1 MRLVF
6 LLLIGVLVYSISL
19 LYLPAVLVF
28 IYNKENITYIIN
40 FLTQF
45 LMKKIY
51 ALFMTLCLV
60 LSATAAPLI
69 GTVKESYPLNTKE
82 VVSTAKLSLGTMQ
95 KAPAATQGMQY
106 DATEGELIRYYNESD
121 ALNVDATY
129 LADGQLSIKMI
140 ASDASDM
147 LSLVLWVQDTVAG
160 TIIPEG
166 TYPITSEPAYGTAY
180 ASPGIQNGSVYPSFY
195 GMLNSKGQILTPLYF
210 LESGNVVVEVVD
222 GNVKISIDAANSNN
236 VPMTIV
242 YEVGGKSEKVEV
254 KGPLK
259 YDATEADGALDVTYG
274 ADATVQLSNGNGYSI
289 LTVASPDATNE
300 VDLAFFYDAADPETV
315 IPAGTYT
322 IDDSYTSGTVLASSG
337 VNSQGQVSLSFY
349 ANLNASGQLVTPI
362 YFLVS
367 GTVEVTNVDGQ
378 LKVEVNAVNS
388 NNVPIH
394 IVYDATPAEPE
405 YEITP
410 VTMTNLSVSEMGGG
424 MVFLSAD
431 DAQNTG
437 LYVMLLL
444 NGDGSLNLEQ
454 SYVAIMR
461 GWEETVLTL
470 VEGSIT
476 KTYSEELATDVYS
489 GLIVVENE
497 GTLMGIELT
506 MYYEVPEPIIVVVE
520 NATIEDDTEN
530 SGFMYMNGE
539 WTNAEGVVYPVSVE
553 VPGYDATATEAVYNY
568 ASVTIGSWSDE
579 NGVLA
584 YVQGDLTATVADGVL
599 TLTGVLSGWDG
610 TVVNLTISGILP
622 VVEEPVEIVGVVKR
636 TLFNGYDVVVL
647 THEED
652 GTAHIYNIVEG
663 DVLEVSQEGVIA
675 VDPMNAGD
683 MLAISD
689 IALTE
694 DGKLVAIN
702 KIVCQAGDAQVDEGY
717 KRGETRVY
725 IWNDLAGAPSIWFTS
740 KMSSNWYRSVQGHTM
755 AYKGTSTNGTLFTTG
770 ITASGNKF
778 RYSVYNVIDGVY
790 TDPAV
795 NDSEYYH
802 YTKGDAQTTDLLGAN
817 YELNVSP
824 LAENT
829 WVLDGNLVDPF
840 EITDPLTY
848 NTEVTAGAT
857 VNEDLGKKFN
867 GASYVTVGEQV
878 LMVAPF
884 ATPAGALVGVEILD
898 ITNGLGAAQYVDM
911 LYLEE
916 SVEVTAAATAV
927 TVVENTLVVALVADA
942 EYYMLEL
949 KLGEDEDIAYT
960 TVEISNLVVTPY
972 GAYDLL
978 EGDDNYTGI
987 SVVLGVDAEG
997 NLIEGSEVTWYGS
1010 SLPIMRSTTITKF
1023 YSEELAT
1030 DVYTGKV
1037 VVEFYGEPMGL
1048 DLTMYNGGGSNEVI
1062 DVIIT
1067 DATFTV
1073 DTYPDGMGGTYD
1085 VVDMVAQWGDG
1096 ELSAMGLDLEFE
1108 GFMMISYETEDDFF
1122 SWMSYSATVTTE
1134 NNVVTI
1140 AGEFEC
1146 MYTGNTYNVNISGQL
1161 PGDGSGVEN
1170 VHVEATSVKMIKNGQ
1185 LIIIKN
1191 GVQYNVNGAILK

>member
-1 MRLVF
+1 
-6 LLLIGVLVYSISL
+6 
-19 LYLPAVLVF
+19 
-28 IYNKENITYIIN
+28 
-40 FLTQF
+40 
-45 LMKKIY
+45 MKKISFLFVALLAALSVCATEVTVTIADYAAANAWENSKAYNTLVMDDVVTVTANPTTGTYNNTGKYYTNGQNWRMYQNEAPAIVVTAAEGNVLKSVTFTYASEKTGVIVDAAGAQVVSDEAY
-51 ALFMTLCLV
+51 ALENVT
-60 LSATAAPLI
+60 SAAFSVANTSADVTNGQARI
-69 GTVKESYPLNTKE
+69 SAITV
-82 VVSTAKLSLGTMQ
+82 
-95 KAPAATQGMQY
+95 
-106 DATEGELIRYYNESD
+106 
-121 ALNVDATY
+121 
-129 LADGQLSIKMI
+129 
-140 ASDASDM
+140 
-147 LSLVLWVQDTVAG
+147 
-160 TIIPEG
+160 
-166 TYPITSEPAYGTAY
+166 
-180 ASPGIQNGSVYPSFY
+180 
-195 GMLNSKGQILTPLYF
+195 
-210 LESGNVVVEVVD
+210 
-222 GNVKISIDAANSNN
+222 
-236 VPMTIV
+236 V
-242 YEVGGKSEKVEV
+242 YE
-254 KGPLK
+254 
-259 YDATEADGALDVTYG
+259 
-274 ADATVQLSNGNGYSI
+274 
-289 LTVASPDATNE
+289 
-300 VDLAFFYDAADPETV
+300 AA
-315 IPAGTYT
+315 G
-322 IDDSYTSGTVLASSG
+322 
-337 VNSQGQVSLSFY
+337 
-349 ANLNASGQLVTPI
+349 
-362 YFLVS
+362 
-367 GTVEVTNVDGQ
+367 
-378 LKVEVNAVNS
+378 
-388 NNVPIH
+388 
-394 IVYDATPAEPE
+394 
-405 YEITP
+405 
-410 VTMTNLSVSEMGGG
+410 
-424 MVFLSAD
+424 
-431 DAQNTG
+431 
-437 LYVMLLL
+437 
-444 NGDGSLNLEQ
+444 
-454 SYVAIMR
+454 
-461 GWEETVLTL
+461 
-470 VEGSIT
+470 
-476 KTYSEELATDVYS
+476 
-489 GLIVVENE
+489 
-497 GTLMGIELT
+497 
-506 MYYEVPEPIIVVVE
+506 
-520 NATIEDDTEN
+520 
-530 SGFMYMNGE
+530 
-539 WTNAEGVVYPVSVE
+539 
-553 VPGYDATATEAVYNY
+553 
-568 ASVTIGSWSDE
+568 
-579 NGVLA
+579 
-584 YVQGDLTATVADGVL
+584 
-599 TLTGVLSGWDG
+599 
-610 TVVNLTISGILP
+610 
-622 VVEEPVEIVGVVKR
+622 EEPVEIVGVVKR
-636 TLFNGYDVVVL
+636 AIQNGDEVIVL
-647 THEED
+647 THEEN
-652 GTAHIYNIVEG
+652 GAAHIYQVVDGKAVAE
-663 DVLEVSQEGVIA
+663 LSQEGVVA
-675 VDPMNAGD
+675 VDPENAGD

-717 KRGETRVY
+717 KRGETKVY
-725 IWNDLAGAPSIWFTS
+725 IWNDLAGAPSVWFTS
-740 KMSSNWYRSVQGHTM
+740 KMASNWYRSIQGQTI
-755 AYKGTSTNGTLFTTG
+755 AYKGTSTNGTLVTTG
-770 ITASGNKF
+770 ITATGNKF

>member
-1 MRLVF
+1 
-6 LLLIGVLVYSISL
+6 
-19 LYLPAVLVF
+19 
-28 IYNKENITYIIN
+28 
-40 FLTQF
+40 
-45 LMKKIY
+45 MKKIY

-1191 GVQYNVNGAILK
+1191 GVQYNVNGAIVK

>member
-1 MRLVF
+1 
-6 LLLIGVLVYSISL
+6 
-19 LYLPAVLVF
+19 
-28 IYNKENITYIIN
+28 
-40 FLTQF
+40 
-45 LMKKIY
+45 MKKIY

-60 LSATAAPLI
+60 ISATAGPLV
-69 GTVKESYPLNTKE
+69 GTVKGSYPLDTK
-82 VVSTAKLSLGTMQ
+82 VVTSTKQLALDASIK
-95 KAPAATQGMQY
+95 KAPAATQGLQY

-129 LADGQLSIKMI
+129 LANGQLSIKMI

-180 ASPGIQNGSVYPSFY
+180 ASPGVQNGNVYPSFY
-195 GMLNSKGQILTPLYF
+195 GMLSSTGGIKTPLYF
-210 LESGNVVVEVVD
+210 LESGNVVVEVVN
-222 GNVKISIDAANSNN
+222 GKLKISIDAANSNN

-254 KGPLK
+254 KAPLK
-259 YDATEADGALDVTYG
+259 YDATEGELDVTYG
-274 ADATVQLSNGNGYSI
+274 ADATVELNNGNGYSI